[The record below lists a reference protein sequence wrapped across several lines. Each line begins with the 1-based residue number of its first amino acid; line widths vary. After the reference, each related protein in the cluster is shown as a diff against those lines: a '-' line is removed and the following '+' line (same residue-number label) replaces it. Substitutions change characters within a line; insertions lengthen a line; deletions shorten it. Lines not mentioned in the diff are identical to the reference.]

1 MEVSAVNPVRFF
13 VVTRVLASTITI
25 PLLSFYSWWQWLG
38 YFWMFRQ
45 TKTPV
50 FQHFSNKLSII
61 LFFSTANIKT
71 VSYGFTIE
79 IVGCY
84 KGYNSSNG
92 TLGVGKAA
100 NASVVMSMFLIF
112 IEEVFIVQETN
123 WFRWK
128 STAKIC
134 FTLRGWNI
142 TELLMLRTITLKALN
157 RYCRPFE

>member
-1 MEVSAVNPVRFF
+1 
-13 VVTRVLASTITI
+13 
-25 PLLSFYSWWQWLG
+25 
-38 YFWMFRQ
+38 
-45 TKTPV
+45 
-50 FQHFSNKLSII
+50 
-61 LFFSTANIKT
+61 
-71 VSYGFTIE
+71 
-79 IVGCY
+79 
-84 KGYNSSNG
+84 
-92 TLGVGKAA
+92 
-100 NASVVMSMFLIF
+100 MSMFLIF